1 MNIISAWGN
10 PTNPAYNPHTDS
22 NGGGY
27 WQYVGGI
34 VADIGG
40 QLVTVEVDDMSCGDF
55 GSRVYVDVLADGFTW
70 YVCIGTMDDAS
81 IYAAEEIDAIYTSI
95 SGVLGVDADTLIR
108 EAIDAASLCAR
119 SIDTDVLQTR

>member
-10 PTNPAYNPHTDS
+10 PTNPAYNPYAAN

-55 GSRVYVDVLADGFTW
+55 GSRVYVDVLADGVTW